1 MLKIILASTS
11 PRRREILE
19 MMGVPFVAVSPNF
32 VESPRDDL
40 SPEAEAKLF
49 AYEKARS
56 VAARFPKALI
66 LGCDTLIECEGR
78 KVGKPIDAQD
88 AEKMLNFLCGRT
100 HRIYTAV
107 SLLNTTDGTH
117 TEHLETINVT
127 MRVAMR
133 DEIAAYVATGEPL
146 DKAGAYAI
154 QGGGKQ
160 FIAEIRGD
168 YWAAV
173 GLSVEWVKD
182 QLRLFK
188 IKVPTSVDRAS

>member
-1 MLKIILASTS
+1 MQIILASTS
-11 PRRREILE
+11 PRRREIME
-19 MMGVPFVAVSPNF
+19 MIGFPFIAVSPSY

-40 SPEAEAKLF
+40 SPEAEARLF
-49 AYEKARS
+49 AYEKAKS
-56 VAARFPKALI
+56 VSAQFPDALI

-78 KVGKPIDAQD
+78 KIGKPIDAHD
-88 AEKMLNFLCGRT
+88 AETMLGFLCGRT

-117 TEHLETINVT
+117 IEHLETVDVT
-127 MRVAMR
+127 MRAAMR

-154 QGGGKQ
+154 QGGGRQ
-160 FIAEIRGD
+160 FITEIRGD

-173 GLSVEWVKD
+173 GLPMEWIER
-182 QLRLFK
+182 QLNWVR
-188 IKVPTSVDRAS
+188 